1 MMTEL
6 ELRTYFAACELRI
19 IILEQRFLELRYN
32 HNHDS
37 KGRFTFS
44 SGGGAFPNGKNTEKT
59 KIVLTDFLNDDTIED
74 KEKAFKQAVRDG
86 RVNTKIED
94 SKQCNHIIGKPWKNQ
109 VKQAV
114 KTIND
119 PDPKKRKT
127 PKSVLDRNLNPQEL
141 VKEYGG
147 TGKIKF
153 SRDKKTAN
161 EFVTFSKP
169 IGRTFDMR
177 NKRYVSSYVLQI
189 KYCDSGTHAFPTIKE
204 GD

>member
-74 KEKAFKQAVRDG
+74 KEKAFRQAIRDG

-94 SKQCNHIIGKPWKNQ
+94 SQQQKHQVTKAWKNQ
-109 VKQAV
+109 VKQAMQSGG
-114 KTIND
+114 
-119 PDPKKRKT
+119 RQT
-127 PKSVLDRNLNPQEL
+127 PKSLLDKSIDPQKFVDTYAGTGRIQFPNSKTVVHEFITLPFNVGKTFDRNS
-141 VKEYGG
+141 
-147 TGKIKF
+147 GKYLHTNVI
-153 SRDKKTAN
+153 
-161 EFVTFSKP
+161 
-169 IGRTFDMR
+169 
-177 NKRYVSSYVLQI
+177 QI
-189 KYCDSGTHAFPTIKE
+189 KYTNNGIHIFPTISKGE
-204 GD
+204 RT